1 MGPVMESVRRGWALL
16 VREGP
21 GKNDQYAQEG
31 SRRYLTQEALQWRG
45 EVAAQLAGEPTLT
58 GLVSLYVLHLSSGQG
73 RDDFDH
79 QSTAAADAV
88 SWTRRSA
95 RAKTL
100 PAWASTPQGRAVL
113 MACRIAGGWLDDKQ
127 VAKVDIRRIVVPL
140 EQSGLYVWA
149 EEIAQEEELW
159 S

>member
-1 MGPVMESVRRGWALL
+1 
-16 VREGP
+16 
-21 GKNDQYAQEG
+21 
-31 SRRYLTQEALQWRG
+31 
-45 EVAAQLAGEPTLT
+45 
-58 GLVSLYVLHLSSGQG
+58 
-73 RDDFDH
+73 
-79 QSTAAADAV
+79 
-88 SWTRRSA
+88 
-95 RAKTL
+95 
-100 PAWASTPQGRAVL
+100 